1 MLNYYKYFF
10 FAAVILFSLNINS
23 SGQTI
28 GFISMDQAYDSNP
41 FRDIET
47 KSSWISAMNVG
58 VQHNTEDFSLS
69 YTGIYSRFDTFS
81 ERNYYWHQAALF
93 AEKNN
98 FQYGLMFEQTFNSI
112 DYEVLNTNKYSGY
125 INSYFNIGEFNFYTN
140 LEGNLNY
147 FSQLQELDN
156 FNLDA
161 GIKMQKSFESGTTI
175 LVGSIFHFKKYLT
188 NIVVEDT
195 TNQSVT
201 TMGGPGSG
209 RQGGYSLSEYEA
221 PSVSQFQLWLRLAQS
236 ITNSTGLA
244 LQYQSRL
251 IVGGT
256 SRYFSGADYNYADE
270 SQIFDDPLGYENQ
283 SYGVELTQLLPLGIV
298 LKGSYYK
305 NKKDYAT
312 QGIYTDAENYDF
324 LQLREDTRTNA
335 RVTLQKRIASK
346 FFGSKN
352 VSINFT
358 YQWVNNESNSYW
370 YKYESNYTGLGFSV
384 NF

>member
-1 MLNYYKYFF
+1 MKDIAGKIIYVFIFLFF
-10 FAAVILFSLNINS
+10 NTIVF
-23 SGQTI
+23 GQTI
-28 GFISMDQAYDSNP
+28 GFFSVDQALDSNP
-41 FRDIET
+41 FRLPEAE
-47 KSSWISAMNVG
+47 SSWISVLNMG
-58 VQHNTEDFSLS
+58 VQHNSKDFSLS
-69 YTGIYSRFDTFS
+69 YTGNYSMFKAFTD
-81 ERNYYWHQAALF
+81 RNYYWHQAALF

-98 FQYGLMFEQTFNSI
+98 FQYGILFEQTFNSI
-112 DYEVLNTNKYSGY
+112 DYEFLNSNKYSGY

-161 GIKMQKSFESGTTI
+161 GIKMQKSFETGTTI
-175 LVGSIFHFKKYLT
+175 IAGSIFHFKKYLT

-195 TNQSVT
+195 LNQNATNL
-201 TMGGPGSG
+201 GGPGSG
-209 RQGGYSLSEYEA
+209 RQGLYSFSEYEA

-236 ITNSTGLA
+236 VTKSTGLA

-283 SYGVELTQLLPLGIV
+283 SYGVELTQLLPFGIV
-298 LKGSYYK
+298 LKGAFYN
-305 NKKDYAT
+305 NKKNYAD
-312 QGIYTDAENYDF
+312 QGIYTDTLNYSTDV
-324 LQLREDTRTNA
+324 LREDTRKNA
-335 RVTLQKRIASK
+335 WVTLQKK
-346 FFGSKN
+346 FSSNFLGSN
-352 VSINFT
+352 NMSVNLT
-358 YQWVNNESNSYW
+358 HQWMDNESNSYW
-370 YKYESNYTGLGFSV
+370 YNYKSTYTGLGLSI